1 MTTAPDE
8 PADDEPEEP
17 VDHAGEARKRIIM
30 IVVRVVAVGA
40 IVAALWFFIRK
51 LDTDALGN
59 AIADAKLWPLLIAA
73 VLNFVCLFG
82 KAASWRIMFWP
93 RYSVPLLRLFRYTIA
108 AFAGSAIAPAR
119 AGELLRV
126 IALKRRD
133 GVPASSTIAVAFAE
147 KLLCAITLLVL
158 VAPVPWLLPDLPAWV
173 VGAITTAAAVSI
185 GLFVVLWIAV
195 GLVDPTKTKR
205 SMIRRFVANM
215 HVLRSARRLL
225 GALVVLT
232 LVWFADLGMI
242 LLSLYAV
249 GIELPIAGAVLILF
263 TVNLAILVP
272 STPAQVGALQLGAL
286 AALDLLNVPHE
297 QGLAFALLY
306 HVAQIIPL
314 IVVGLLL
321 EVRLVLGRP
330 QTAQPE
336 NQTSGKIL
344 GRSL

>member
-1 MTTAPDE
+1 MTTAPE
-8 PADDEPEEP
+8 PDEPEPPDDEH
-17 VDHAGEARKRIIM
+17 DEAGDARKRVLM
-30 IVVRVVAVGA
+30 IVVRIVAVAA
-40 IVAALWFFIRK
+40 IAVALWFFIRK

-59 AIADAKLWPLLIAA
+59 AFASALLWPLVLGAA
-73 VLNFVCLFG
+73 LNFVCLFG

-158 VAPVPWLLPDLPAWV
+158 VAPVPWLLPGLPAWV
-173 VGAITTAAAVSI
+173 TGAITITAVVSI
-185 GLFVVLWIAV
+185 GVFVVLWVAV
-195 GLVDPTKTKR
+195 GLVDPSKTKR

-225 GALVVLT
+225 GALFVLT

-242 LLSLYAV
+242 LLGLYAV
-249 GIELPIAGAVLILF
+249 GIDVPIAGAILILF

-306 HVAQIIPL
+306 HLAQIIPL
-314 IVVGLLL
+314 VIVGLLL

-330 QTAQPE
+330 PTVRPE
-336 NQTSGKIL
+336 KLTV
-344 GRSL
+344 